1 MKQVELNRECVH
13 LILIALRSYNLQSEK
28 FHANGAQQMNCSI
41 RSVHLRG
48 TCDLAL
54 LIVMAFG
61 ISQDYYRN
69 SISNL
74 HTI

>member
-1 MKQVELNRECVH
+1 M
-13 LILIALRSYNLQSEK
+13 Y
-28 FHANGAQQMNCSI
+28 CSI

-54 LIVMAFG
+54 LIVMEFG

-69 SISNL
+69 SIYLQFAHDISVSYGL
-74 HTI
+74 LKEVVICIWKMSAV